1 MDIIICIVWIILCI
15 IAIII
20 GSILPWL
27 PWPQLWYISIL
38 LAQFFM
44 NKPFSREFII
54 IWGIL
59 MIVLI
64 ITDYYLPILWTK
76 KFWWTKRWNRWC
88 IIWMI
93 VWVFAWPIWLILW
106 PFWWALIGEYLHK
119 SSIETSV
126 KPAFWAFIWFA
137 SGVLLKLVV
146 SIILLIYFCIGCYNH
161 FFLTLDSFPI
171 IENGLTSL
179 L

>member
-1 MDIIICIVWIILCI
+1 MDIVCCI
-15 IAIII
+15 IWILLCTIGLV

-27 PWPQLWYISIL
+27 PWPQLSYIAIL

-44 NKPFSREFII
+44 NKPFSWWFII
-54 IWGIL
+54 IWWIL
-59 MIVLI
+59 VILLI
-64 ITDYYLPILWTK
+64 IADYYLPILWTK

-93 VWVFAWPIWLILW
+93 IWMFAWPIGLILW

-119 SSIETSV
+119 NNIQKSI
-126 KPAFWAFIWFA
+126 KPAFWAFIGFISWI
-137 SGVLLKLVV
+137 VLKLVV

-171 IENGLTSL
+171 TTNDFTTL